1 MLFVQAFERTRFSTE
16 AGGEHES
23 QRDIASEDPETTREE
38 EGQLEML
45 EDDTDASQE
54 PRLATGEADEGEHIP
69 EIVEEFQR
77 EGEQQNHA
85 LNDDSSDDDDDDV
98 HVPQNWSVYDFS
110 KLSVNESEA
119 VP

>member
-23 QRDIASEDPETTREE
+23 QRDIASEDPEKTREE

-54 PRLATGEADEGEHIP
+54 PRQATGEADEGEHIP

-85 LNDDSSDDDDDDV
+85 MNDDSSDDDDV
-98 HVPQNWSVYDFS
+98 HVPQN
-110 KLSVNESEA
+110 
-119 VP
+119 